1 MKPNVCPFNQ
11 SGVLMPGNARVFMLY
26 NPKIQTTSPL
36 PRKPITATPTHL
48 TSKMYALEFP
58 QMRDSEITHDASLPF
73 SYHIYS
79 TLCEANLR
87 LLLMARMLSTDG
99 TPADFAL
106 RLANDDLA
114 LCVVRSETT
123 TVSPQELVLTR

>member
-1 MKPNVCPFNQ
+1 
-11 SGVLMPGNARVFMLY
+11 
-26 NPKIQTTSPL
+26 
-36 PRKPITATPTHL
+36 
-48 TSKMYALEFP
+48 MYALEFP